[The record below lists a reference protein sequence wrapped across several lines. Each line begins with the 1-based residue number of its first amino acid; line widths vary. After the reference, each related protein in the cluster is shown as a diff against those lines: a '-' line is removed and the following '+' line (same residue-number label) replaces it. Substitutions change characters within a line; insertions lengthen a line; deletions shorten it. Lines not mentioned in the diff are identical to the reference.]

1 MKLKD
6 KLIFTVLF
14 IVLIVVFSFILVDEY
29 RLANIKKENLSYV
42 TEIFTSSRKTKHNYI
57 IKCESGNEYSITYI
71 LTDDEHIEVLN
82 EGDILELGIYKNNI
96 IELTSNG
103 NVIISVDD
111 CNIRYTKQ
119 FKISIIVLPS
129 VTVGL
134 IIIIIVGTIIFKRI
148 IYKKKVNSCI
158 KENEVIDEKI
168 YNAIQK
174 SIYKKNGILRCN
186 ILELIE
192 KEDLVYTFYKALL
205 DYINDRELVLM
216 IDDIC
221 LNDELALVFY
231 KSGEK
236 LYFTQLF
243 RDGKE
248 PFELEKNLYWYYP
261 YGSEITVTEK
271 KEFLQAVEEYML
283 FNPDLLK

>member
-14 IVLIVVFSFILVDEY
+14 IVLIVVFSFILVDQY

-42 TEIFTSSRKTKHNYI
+42 TEIFTSSRKTKNKYI

-71 LTDDEHIEVLN
+71 LTDDENIEVLN
-82 EGDILELGIYKNNI
+82 EGDVLELGIYKNDI
-96 IELTSNG
+96 IELASNG

-129 VTVGL
+129 VIVGL
-134 IIIIIVGTIIFKRI
+134 IILIIVGTILFKRI
-148 IYKKKVNSCI
+148 IYKEKVNYCI

-192 KEDLVYTFYKALL
+192 REDLVYTFYKALL

-216 IDDIC
+216 IDDVC